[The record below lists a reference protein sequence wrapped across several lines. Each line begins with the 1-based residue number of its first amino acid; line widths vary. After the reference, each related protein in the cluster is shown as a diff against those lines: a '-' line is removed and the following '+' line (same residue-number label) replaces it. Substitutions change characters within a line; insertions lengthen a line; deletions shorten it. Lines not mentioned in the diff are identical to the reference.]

1 MLLAYGNY
9 FKFKFFIQRYI
20 VKQMLEIYII
30 IEKNP
35 KTFAI
40 YAEVEV
46 LGAPFIVHT

>member
-30 IEKNP
+30 IEKTQKHSNMP
-35 KTFAI
+35 KSRCLA
-40 YAEVEV
+40 
-46 LGAPFIVHT
+46 LLS